1 MKARSTDL
9 MRKAIDSGALTRE
22 TMLAELSISDQ
33 DLAAV
38 LEGEHRLSLARQ
50 LCLATLLIER
60 APALAGNAHSL
71 RSQVMASIA
80 VAEGRSTAPG
90 PGRVSWKR

>member
-1 MKARSTDL
+1 
-9 MRKAIDSGALTRE
+9 MRKAIESGVITRE
-22 TMLAELSISDQ
+22 TMQTELSISDQ
-33 DLAAV
+33 DLTAV
-38 LEGEHRLSLARQ
+38 LGGEHRLSLARQ

-60 APALAGNAHSL
+60 APALAGNAHTL

-80 VAEGRSTAPG
+80 LEEGRSTAPG